1 MHWNDDGLILS
12 ARKHGENSVV
22 IQTFTLEHGRHAGL
36 VRGGVGRRLRGIL
49 QPGNEVHLNWRG
61 RLAEHLGAFTVEAKT
76 SGAPSLFDRPVSL
89 AALTAVLG
97 LLEKVL
103 PEREVHPKLFEA
115 TLILLQNLTE
125 PVDHWGPLFVKWE
138 LGLLREMGYG
148 LDLEKC
154 AATGSRE
161 ELVYVS
167 PKSAAAVS
175 RLAGQPYHDKLLKLP
190 SILLSTANSMAV
202 NDLEL
207 QVLDGLA
214 LSGFFIHKNL
224 LQHYTEESLP
234 ARERLLHLLRKSA
247 NKTQAI

>member
-1 MHWNDDGLILS
+1 MRWNDDGLILS
-12 ARKHGENSVV
+12 ARKHGENSVI

-49 QPGNEVHLNWRG
+49 QPGNQVGLNWSG
-61 RLAEHLGAFTVEAKT
+61 RLVEHLGSFTVEAKT
-76 SGAPSLFDRPVSL
+76 SGAPTLFSRPVSL
-89 AALTAVLG
+89 AALTAALG

-103 PEREVHPKLFEA
+103 PEREAHPKLFEA
-115 TLILLQNLTE
+115 TLVLLKNLDGAL
-125 PVDHWGPLFVKWE
+125 DHWGPLFVKWE
-138 LGLLREMGYG
+138 MGLLREMGYG

-154 AATGSRE
+154 TATGVRE

-190 SILLSTANSMAV
+190 GFLLSGSNSMAI
-202 NDLEL
+202 NDFEL

-214 LSGFFIHKNL
+214 LSGYFIHKNL

-234 ARERLLHLLRKSA
+234 ARERLIHLLSKAA
-247 NKTQAI
+247 NKSPNI